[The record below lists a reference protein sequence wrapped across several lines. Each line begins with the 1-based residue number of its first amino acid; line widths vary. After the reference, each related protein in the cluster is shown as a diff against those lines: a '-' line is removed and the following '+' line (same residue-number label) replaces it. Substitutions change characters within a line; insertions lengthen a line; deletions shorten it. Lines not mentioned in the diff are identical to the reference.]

1 MSSASVSRT
10 DDSRAMER
18 EIPICHLPKRARR
31 KSGQWVATVL
41 VAAITALVLIGM
53 ITNDR
58 FRWPVVVA
66 YLFDPRIING
76 LILSI
81 WLTIVCMVIALVIGT
96 ILAIMR
102 LTSNALLLTV
112 SWVYIWFFRS
122 VPVLVQLIFW
132 YNLGAL
138 YPKLG
143 IGIPFLPPF
152 LEFHANDIIS
162 PLTASI
168 LGLALSQSAYTAEV
182 IRSGILSVSRGQYD
196 AAASLG
202 MGRGRTLRRVVLP
215 QAVRIIIPPVGNE
228 VVGMLKNT
236 SLVSVIAMA
245 DLFYTVELIYA
256 NNFETIPLLIVA
268 CVWYLVIVSILSVGQ
283 GWLERRF
290 GRGFN

>member
-1 MSSASVSRT
+1 
-10 DDSRAMER
+10 
-18 EIPICHLPKRARR
+18 
-31 KSGQWVATVL
+31 
-41 VAAITALVLIGM
+41 
-53 ITNDR
+53 
-58 FRWPVVVA
+58 
-66 YLFDPRIING
+66 
-76 LILSI
+76 
-81 WLTIVCMVIALVIGT
+81 
-96 ILAIMR
+96 
-102 LTSNALLLTV
+102 
-112 SWVYIWFFRS
+112 
-122 VPVLVQLIFW
+122 
-132 YNLGAL
+132 
-138 YPKLG
+138 
-143 IGIPFLPPF
+143 
-152 LEFHANDIIS
+152 
-162 PLTASI
+162 
-168 LGLALSQSAYTAEV
+168 
-182 IRSGILSVSRGQYD
+182 SGILSVSRGQYD